1 MREVLIVDDDD
12 HIRDVVRFALQ
23 KEGFVTREAGD
34 GAEAL
39 RCFQAQG
46 ADLVILDIKMPGM
59 DGLEVCRS
67 LRRETAVPILFL
79 SSKDEEID
87 RIIGLEM
94 GGDDYVTKPFS
105 PRELVARVKAILR
118 RLESRPENIPAGD
131 LRQGKLR
138 VNTDRYKSYW
148 DGKEVILTATE
159 FNLLRTL
166 LSRPGNVYTR
176 DALMN
181 GAYLKGQI
189 VSDRTIDSHIRRLR
203 AKFNSAGGD
212 PIETVHGVGY
222 QLGEC

>member
-1 MREVLIVDDDD
+1 MHEVLIVDDDE

-23 KEGFVTREAGD
+23 KEGFVTREADD
-34 GAEAL
+34 GTEAL
-39 RCFQAQG
+39 RCFQTQG

-59 DGLEVCRS
+59 DGLDVCRS

-79 SSKDEEID
+79 SSKDEEVD

-118 RLESRPENIPAGD
+118 RLEPRPQKPPAGD
-131 LRQGKLR
+131 LRQGRLR
-138 VNTDRYKSYW
+138 LDTDRYKTFW
-148 DGKEVILTATE
+148 DDKEVILTATE
-159 FNLLRTL
+159 FNMLRTL
-166 LSRPGNVYTR
+166 MSRPGNVYTR

-181 GAYLKGQI
+181 GAYLQGQI

-203 AKFNSAGGD
+203 AKFGSVGGD
-212 PIETVHGVGY
+212 PIATVHGVGY
-222 QLGEC
+222 RLGEC

>member
-12 HIRDVVRFALQ
+12 HIRDVVRFALE

-39 RCFQAQG
+39 SCFQAQG

-59 DGLEVCRS
+59 DGLEVCRC
-67 LRRETAVPILFL
+67 LRRETTAPILFL

-118 RLESRPENIPAGD
+118 RLERRPEEIPAGD
-131 LRQGKLR
+131 QRHGKLR
-138 VNTDRYKSYW
+138 LDTERYKTYW

-159 FNLLRTL
+159 FNLLRTM

-203 AKFNSAGGD
+203 AKFNYLGGD

-222 QLGEC
+222 RLGES

>member
-1 MREVLIVDDDD
+1 MHEVLIVDDDD

-23 KEGFVTREAGD
+23 KEGFLTREVGD
-34 GAEAL
+34 GEEAL
-39 RCFQAQG
+39 RLFQTRG

-59 DGLEVCRS
+59 DGLDVCRS
-67 LRRETAVPILFL
+67 LRQETEVPVLFL

-118 RLESRPENIPAGD
+118 RLEPRPEKQPVGD
-131 LRQGKLR
+131 LRQGRLR
-138 VNTDRYKSYW
+138 LDTDRYKTYW
-148 DGKEVILTATE
+148 DDREVILTATE

-176 DALMN
+176 EVLMN

-203 AKFNSAGGD
+203 AKFNSMGGD
-212 PIETVHGVGY
+212 PIATVHGVGY
-222 QLGEC
+222 RLREC

>member
-12 HIRDVVRFALQ
+12 HIRDVVRFALE
-23 KEGFVTREAGD
+23 KEGFATREAGN

-39 RCFQAQG
+39 SCFQAQG

-118 RLESRPENIPAGD
+118 RLEPRPEKIPAGD
-131 LRQGKLR
+131 LRHGKLR
-138 VNTDRYKSYW
+138 LDTERFKTYW

-166 LSRPGNVYTR
+166 LAHPGNVYTR

-203 AKFNSAGGD
+203 AKFNSVGGD

-222 QLGEC
+222 QLGE